1 MKTRNLAQTI
11 SYLGGWV
18 GVILSLL
25 FAVLPGIFVGGW
37 LGLKISGLFIGAP
50 LDSTIAVK
58 IIMVTFMLWGLL
70 TASAIYI
77 VGSSLIGYLIG
88 SLVQGKADMQEGG

>member
-1 MKTRNLAQTI
+1 MITKDLARKI
-11 SYLGGWV
+11 SYLGGWI

-37 LGLKISGLFIGAP
+37 IGLKASAIIFGSP
-50 LDSTIAVK
+50 LDSTMPVK
-58 IIMVTFMLWGLL
+58 IIMVAFMLWGLL
-70 TASAIYI
+70 TASIIFI

-88 SLVQGKADMQEGG
+88 LIVQGKGGMQEGG